1 MKRSVILVAIA
12 AALGLSAC
20 TSTPTPTPDTTATS
34 AATSSSAPS
43 STAPPPAVVT
53 TVVTQTVTNP
63 PPQPTKPV
71 IDSFGYGP
79 LKLGMTLQQALDTKL
94 IAPDLL
100 SPPDGA
106 CTGHRILGTDHSV
119 AISKKLGVASITFT
133 PEMTSDGVGIGATEE
148 KLKAEYT
155 NLRPVGPNYTWA
167 ADADNNPAATFVFGV
182 HKEKKTLWAAY
193 LALKNQDC
201 HN

>member
-1 MKRSVILVAIA
+1 MKRSIVLVVIAT
-12 AALGLSAC
+12 ALGLSAC
-20 TSTPTPTPDTTATS
+20 TSTPTPAPDATATS
-34 AATSSSAPS
+34 TSSS
-43 STAPPPAVVT
+43 TATPPAAVVT
-53 TVVTQTVTNP
+53 TVVTQTVTNQP
-63 PPQPTKPV
+63 PPPAKPV
-71 IDSFGYGP
+71 IGSFGYGP

-94 IAPDLL
+94 ITPDLG
-100 SPPDGA
+100 SHPDSA
-106 CTGHRILGTDHSV
+106 CTSHKILGTDQGV

-182 HKEKKTLWAAY
+182 DKEKKTLWAAY
-193 LALKNQDC
+193 LALKDQEC

>member
-1 MKRSVILVAIA
+1 MKRSIVLVAIA

-20 TSTPTPTPDTTATS
+20 TSTPTPAPDTT
-34 AATSSSAPS
+34 ATSSSAPS
-43 STAPPPAVVT
+43 SATPPPAVVT

-63 PPQPTKPV
+63 PPPPSKPV

-100 SPPDGA
+100 SPPDSA
-106 CTGHRILGTDHSV
+106 CTGHRILGTDQSV
-119 AISKKLGVASITFT
+119 AISKKIGVASITFT
-133 PEMTSDGVGIGATEE
+133 PEMTSDGVGVGATEE

-167 ADADNNPAATFVFGV
+167 ADADNNPAAKFVFGV
-182 HKEKKTLWAAY
+182 NKEKKTLWAAY
-193 LALKNQDC
+193 LALKNQEC

>member
-1 MKRSVILVAIA
+1 MKRSIVLAVVA
-12 AALGLSAC
+12 AAFGLSAC
-20 TSTPTPTPDTTATS
+20 TSTPTPTPAPDSTATS
-34 AATSSSAPS
+34 TSSS
-43 STAPPPAVVT
+43 TTPPAAVVT
-53 TVVTQTVTNP
+53 EVVTQTVTNP
-63 PPQPTKPV
+63 PPPPAKPV
-71 IDSFGYGP
+71 IGSFGYGP

-119 AISKKLGVASITFT
+119 AISKKRGVASITFT

-155 NLRPVGPNYTWA
+155 NLRPTGPNYTWV
-167 ADADNNPAATFVFGV
+167 ADADDNPAATFVFGV
-182 HKEKKTLWAAY
+182 SKDKKTLWAAY